1 MLDRSP
7 LPLAHGKGSSEDE
20 FFDARSKQSDDIS
33 TESETS
39 LLPSNSSISSGRKN
53 TLAFKGSDNEST
65 ESEFSFRSTTSS
77 IISGQENTFAFQGLE
92 EPVPSAISEASIDQ
106 SFEGVTTRSQKR
118 RRCSYSSVAST
129 KAQRRRIS
137 SATVEDQDNKYE
149 DSRMMEKDK
158 TFLHKALEEN
168 ATTIDRTT
176 VRVFETE
183 FERNCWENCP
193 GIPVMVGDPNDEKR
207 ETKRQTCCYCPQGTK
222 VARTCFYCLG
232 CNAYF
237 CMKPCPEDSK
247 VEGTKL
253 YDTHLMND
261 GKEMC
266 IFRSCFTKK
275 HEKVWGKMLSK
286 K

>member
-20 FFDARSKQSDDIS
+20 FFDACSKQSDDIS

-39 LLPSNSSISSGRKN
+39 LLPSNSSISSGRKK

-92 EPVPSAISEASIDQ
+92 EAVPSAISEASIDQ

-183 FERNCWENCP
+183 FERQNWD
-193 GIPVMVGDPNDEKR
+193 I
-207 ETKRQTCCYCPQGTK
+207 
-222 VARTCFYCLG
+222 
-232 CNAYF
+232 
-237 CMKPCPEDSK
+237 
-247 VEGTKL
+247 
-253 YDTHLMND
+253 
-261 GKEMC
+261 
-266 IFRSCFTKK
+266 RSNRIWS
-275 HEKVWGKMLSK
+275 VS
-286 K
+286 